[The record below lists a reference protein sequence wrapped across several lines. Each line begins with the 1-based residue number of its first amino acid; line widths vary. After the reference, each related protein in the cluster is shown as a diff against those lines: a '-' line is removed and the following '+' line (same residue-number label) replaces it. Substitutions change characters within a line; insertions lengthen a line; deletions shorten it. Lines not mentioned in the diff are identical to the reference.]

1 MFASISPQNCR
12 EQRFSCPPNGRSG
25 HREKFMKIKLATLLL
40 ISSTFTP
47 AFADDLKT
55 ISHIDAV
62 TVYPQ
67 GADIVRVSSV
77 DLKMGEHTLL
87 LEDLPGSIDPQSI
100 RVDGAGNVGLEI
112 TSVDSKL
119 IELSSADLDA
129 KRKVINDQIETLMDE
144 RSGLDQTV
152 LDAQAQQRLLM
163 SLADKQLQPGSTTE
177 TVKTVDATALGN
189 LVDLVGARLTTISK
203 SIHDAQLRQK
213 AIDKVVADLNIK
225 AESLAP
231 NEAAHMQVAV
241 HVVASAAMT
250 GSVKVSYRIGGA
262 GWQPFYDAK
271 LAIPAKGEKAK
282 LEIIRRAEV
291 MQNTGEVWDNVAMTL
306 STARPSGSTAAPDLG
321 EDPIQIAL
329 AEALGRADAESP
341 SPVVAAPMIA
351 DEKLKQEAWSG
362 ITLQNT
368 LKKADVAAIQRQAV
382 VQMAGF
388 NANYVIQGRVSVDNT
403 GTAKKV
409 RIATDQFDAA
419 LQAITVPRLDPNAYL
434 TAAFT
439 MKGDAPYLP
448 GVVNLFRDGMFMG
461 QGSLPQLSAG
471 EDAKLGFGADDM
483 IKVKRAEV
491 KRKSGTEGIITSSNV
506 QELAWD
512 MSVTNLH
519 DVTIPVTVID
529 RKPFSTQSD
538 ITVETLA
545 GMTDPSVTD
554 LNKKRGVMA
563 WNFDLE
569 PKAEK
574 AIKTGYKLTSPK
586 AANISLNE

>member
-1 MFASISPQNCR
+1 
-12 EQRFSCPPNGRSG
+12 
-25 HREKFMKIKLATLLL
+25 MKIKLVALLL
-40 ISSTFTP
+40 VSIAFTP
-47 AFADDLKT
+47 AFAEDIKT
-55 ISHIDAV
+55 KSHIDAV

-67 GADIVRVSSV
+67 GADIVRMMDVKLEKG
-77 DLKMGEHTLL
+77 DHTLL
-87 LEDLPGSIDPQSI
+87 LDDVAGDFDPQSI
-100 RVDGAGNVGLEI
+100 RVEGVSDGGLEI

-119 IELSSADLDA
+119 VTLTSVDISEVDA
-129 KRKVINDQIETLMDE
+129 KRKAILDQIETLNDE
-144 RSGLDQTV
+144 STALDQSAADANAQHKFWLMM
-152 LDAQAQQRLLM
+152 LDKL
-163 SLADKQLQPGSTTE
+163 LQPATKTTTTTTNTVE
-177 TVKTVDATALGN
+177 TEKTIDAAQVGTN
-189 LVDLVGARLTTISK
+189 VDLINTRLAGISK
-203 SIHDAQLRQK
+203 TIHDVELRK
-213 AIDKVVADLNIK
+213 RMIAKLVEDLNVK
-225 AESLAP
+225 EQALAP
-231 NEAAHMQVAV
+231 EEKSHMQIAV
-241 HVVASAAMT
+241 HVSAEAPLT
-250 GSVKVSYRIGGA
+250 GAVKVSYRIGGA

-306 STARPSGSTAAPDLG
+306 STARPTGSTAAPDLG
-321 EDPIQIAL
+321 EDPIQVAL
-329 AEALGRADAESP
+329 AEALGRVESKVVE
-341 SPVVAAPMIA
+341 PVAAAPMIA
-351 DEKLKQEAWSG
+351 DDKFKGELDSRRVA
-362 ITLQNT
+362 QNG
-368 LKKADVAAIQRQAV
+368 LKKADVLAIQRQAV
-382 VQMAGF
+382 VEMADF
-388 NANYVIQGRVSVDNT
+388 NANYIIQGRVSVDNT

-471 EDAKLGFGADDM
+471 EDTKLGFGADDL
-483 IKVKRAEV
+483 IKVKRVEV
-491 KRKSGTEGIITSSNV
+491 KRNSGTEGIITSSNV

-512 MSVTNLH
+512 MSITNLH

-538 ITVETLA
+538 ITVETLV
-545 GMTDPSVTD
+545 GMTEPSVTD
-554 LNKKRGVMA
+554 LNKKRGVLA

-574 AIKTGYKLTSPK
+574 AIKTGYKVSSPK
-586 AANISLNE
+586 SANISLNE

>member
-1 MFASISPQNCR
+1 
-12 EQRFSCPPNGRSG
+12 
-25 HREKFMKIKLATLLL
+25 MKTKLAALLL
-40 ISSTFTP
+40 LSSTFTP
-47 AFADDLKT
+47 AFAEDIKT

-67 GADIVRVSSV
+67 GADVIRVTSV
-77 DLKMGEHTLL
+77 DLKAGEHTLL

-100 RVDGAGNVGLEI
+100 RVDGAGNAGLEI

-119 IELSSADLDA
+119 IGLSSVNLDA

-152 LDAQAQQRLLM
+152 SDAQAQQRLLM

-213 AIDKVVADLNIK
+213 AIDKLVADLNIR

-231 NEAAHMQVAV
+231 DEAAHMQVSV
-241 HVVASAAMT
+241 HVVTSAAMT

-271 LAIPAKGEKAK
+271 LVLPAKGEKAK

-291 MQNTGEVWDNVAMTL
+291 MQNTGEVWDDVAMTL
-306 STARPSGSTAAPDLG
+306 STARPTGSTAAPDLA
-321 EDPIQIAL
+321 EDPIQIAM
-329 AEALGRADAESP
+329 AEALGRAGGEANVP
-341 SPVVAAPMIA
+341 AVAAPMVA
-351 DEKLKQEAWSG
+351 DDKAKDEVDSG
-362 ITLQNT
+362 LLAQNA
-368 LKKADVAAIQRQAV
+368 LKKTDVLAIQRQAV
-382 VQMAGF
+382 IEMAGF

-409 RIATDQFDAA
+409 RIATDQFEAA

-471 EDAKLGFGADDM
+471 EDTKLGFGADDL

-491 KRKSGTEGIITSSNV
+491 KRNSGEEGIITSSNV

-529 RKPFSTQSD
+529 REPFSTQSE

-545 GMTDPSVTD
+545 GMTVPSITD
-554 LNKKRGVMA
+554 LDKKRGVLA

-569 PKAEK
+569 PKALK
-574 AIKTGYKLTSPK
+574 AIKSGYKVTSPK

>member
-1 MFASISPQNCR
+1 MKT
-12 EQRFSCPPNGRSG
+12 
-25 HREKFMKIKLATLLL
+25 KFLMLLL
-40 ISSTFTP
+40 VSSAFTP
-47 AFADDLKT
+47 AFADDIKT
-55 ISHIDAV
+55 TSHIDAV

-67 GADIVRVSSV
+67 GADVVRVSSV
-77 DLKMGEHTLL
+77 DLKPGEHTLV
-87 LEDLPGSIDPQSI
+87 LEDLPGAIDPQSI
-100 RVDGAGNVGLEI
+100 RVDGAGNSGLEI

-119 IELSSADLDA
+119 IELSSEDIDA

-152 LDAQAQQRLLM
+152 ADAQTQQRLLM

-177 TVKTVDATALGN
+177 PIKTVDATALGN

-231 NEAAHMQVAV
+231 NEAAHMQVSV
-241 HVVASAAMT
+241 HVVAAAAMT

-271 LAIPAKGEKAK
+271 LALPAKGEKAK

-306 STARPSGSTAAPDLG
+306 STARPTGSTAAPDLS
-321 EDPIQIAL
+321 EDPIQIAM
-329 AEALGRADAESP
+329 AEALGRVEMPA
-341 SPVVAAPMIA
+341 VAAPMVA
-351 DEKLKQEAWSG
+351 DDKAKEEAGS
-362 ITLQNT
+362 TFLAQNA
-368 LKKADVAAIQRQAV
+368 LKKADVMAIQRQAV
-382 VQMAGF
+382 IQMAGF

-471 EDAKLGFGADDM
+471 EDTKLGFGADDL

-491 KRKSGTEGIITSSNV
+491 KRNSGTEGIITSSNV

-529 RKPFSTQSD
+529 RKPFSTQSE
-538 ITVETLA
+538 ITVETLG
-545 GMTDPSVTD
+545 GMTEPSVTD
-554 LNKKRGVMA
+554 LNKKRGVLA

-569 PKAEK
+569 PKADK
-574 AIKTGYKLTSPK
+574 AIKTGYKVTSPK
-586 AANISLNE
+586 SMSISLNE

>member
-1 MFASISPQNCR
+1 L
-12 EQRFSCPPNGRSG
+12 G
-25 HREKFMKIKLATLLL
+25 HREKTD
-40 ISSTFTP
+40 TP
-47 AFADDLKT
+47 AFADDIKAP
-55 ISHIDAV
+55 SHIDAV

-67 GADIVRVSSV
+67 GADVVRISSV
-77 DLKMGEHTLL
+77 DLKPGEHTLL

-100 RVDGAGNVGLEI
+100 RVEGAGNSGLEI

-119 IELSSADLDA
+119 VELSSVDIDA
-129 KRKVINDQIETLMDE
+129 KRKVINDQIEALMDE

-152 LDAQAQQRLLM
+152 VDAQAQQRLLM

-213 AIDKVVADLNIK
+213 AIDKLVADLNIS

-231 NEAAHMQVAV
+231 DEAAHMQVAV

-271 LAIPAKGEKAK
+271 LAIPAKGQKAK

-291 MQNTGEVWDNVAMTL
+291 MQNTGEAWDNVAMTL
-306 STARPSGSTAAPDLG
+306 STARPTGSTAAPDMG
-321 EDPIQIAL
+321 EDPIQVAL
-329 AEALGRADAESP
+329 AEALGRVESDANAP
-341 SPVVAAPMIA
+341 AAAAPMIA
-351 DEKLKQEAWSG
+351 DDKRKDESG
-362 ITLQNT
+362 STFLAQNA
-368 LKKADVAAIQRQAV
+368 LKKADVMAIQRQAV
-382 VQMAGF
+382 IQMAGF

-403 GTAKKV
+403 GAAKKV

-439 MKGDAPYLP
+439 MKSDAPYLP

-461 QGSLPQLSAG
+461 QGSLPQLSVG
-471 EDAKLGFGADDM
+471 EDAKLGFGADDL
-483 IKVKRAEV
+483 IKIKRAEV
-491 KRKSGTEGIITSSNV
+491 KRNSGKEGIITSSNV
-506 QELAWD
+506 QQLAWD

-529 RKPFSTQSD
+529 RKPFSTDAS
-538 ITVETLA
+538 ITVETLPD
-545 GMTDPSVTD
+545 MTVPSVID
-554 LNKKRGVMA
+554 LDKKRGVLA

-569 PKAEK
+569 PKAQK
-574 AIKTGYKLTSPK
+574 DIKTGYKVTTPE
-586 AANISLNE
+586 AVHISLNP

>member
-1 MFASISPQNCR
+1 
-12 EQRFSCPPNGRSG
+12 
-25 HREKFMKIKLATLLL
+25 MKIKFIALLL
-40 ISSTFTP
+40 VSSAFTP
-47 AFADDLKT
+47 AFADDIKAV
-55 ISHIDAV
+55 SHIDAV

-67 GADIVRVSSV
+67 GADVVRVSSV
-77 DLKMGEHTLL
+77 DLKPGEHTLL
-87 LEDLPGSIDPQSI
+87 LDNLPGSIDPQSI
-100 RVDGAGNVGLEI
+100 RVDGAGNSGLEI

-119 IELSSADLDA
+119 VELSSEDLDA
-129 KRKVINDQIETLMDE
+129 KRKVITEQIETLMDE
-144 RSGLDQTV
+144 RSALDQTV
-152 LDAQAQQRLLM
+152 ADAQAQQRLLM

-177 TVKTVDATALGN
+177 TAKTVDAAALGN

-203 SIHDAQLRQK
+203 SVHDAQLRQK
-213 AIDKVVADLNIK
+213 AIDKLVADLNIK

-231 NEAAHMQVAV
+231 DEAAHMQVAV
-241 HVVASAAMT
+241 HVVAAAAMT

-306 STARPSGSTAAPDLG
+306 STARPTGSTAAPDLG
-321 EDPIQIAL
+321 EDPIQIAM
-329 AEALGRADAESP
+329 AEALGRTDGMVELP
-341 SPVVAAPMIA
+341 VAAAPKLF
-351 DEKLKQEAWSG
+351 DEKIRGEADQGLPVQKQTA
-362 ITLQNT
+362 
-368 LKKADVAAIQRQAV
+368 KPDVMAIQRQAV
-382 VQMAGF
+382 IQMAGF

-403 GTAKKV
+403 GTGKKV

-471 EDAKLGFGADDM
+471 EDTKLGFGADDL

-491 KRKSGTEGIITSSNV
+491 KRNSGTEGIITSSNV

-529 RKPFSTQSD
+529 RKPFSTQSE
-538 ITVETLA
+538 ITVETLG
-545 GMTDPSVTD
+545 GMTEPSVTD
-554 LNKKRGVMA
+554 LDKKRGVLA

-574 AIKTGYKLTSPK
+574 AIKTGYKVTSPK

>member
-1 MFASISPQNCR
+1 
-12 EQRFSCPPNGRSG
+12 
-25 HREKFMKIKLATLLL
+25 MKINFVALLL
-40 ISSTFTP
+40 VSSAFTP
-47 AFADDLKT
+47 AFADDIKT
-55 ISHIDAV
+55 LSHIDAV

-67 GADIVRVSSV
+67 GADVVRVSSV
-77 DLKMGEHTLL
+77 DLKAGEHTLL

-100 RVDGAGNVGLEI
+100 RVDGAGNAGLEI
-112 TSVDSKL
+112 TSVDSK
-119 IELSSADLDA
+119 IVELSSADIDA
-129 KRKVINDQIETLMDE
+129 KRKVINDQIEMLMDE

-152 LDAQAQQRLLM
+152 SDAQAQQRLLM

-213 AIDKVVADLNIK
+213 AIDKSVADLNVR
-225 AESLAP
+225 AGSLAP
-231 NEAAHMQVAV
+231 DEVAHMQVSL

-306 STARPSGSTAAPDLG
+306 STARPTGSTAAPDLG
-321 EDPIQIAL
+321 EDPIQVAM
-329 AEALGRADAESP
+329 AEALGRIEERADAP
-341 SPVVAAPMIA
+341 AVAAPMVSDDKQKGE
-351 DEKLKQEAWSG
+351 DESTFVAQDA
-362 ITLQNT
+362 
-368 LKKADVAAIQRQAV
+368 LKKADGMAIQRQAV
-382 VQMAGF
+382 IEMAGF

-409 RIATDQFDAA
+409 RIATDQFEAA

-471 EDAKLGFGADDM
+471 EDAKLGFGADDL

-491 KRKSGTEGIITSSNV
+491 KRNSSKEGIITSSNV
-506 QELAWD
+506 QELAWE

-519 DVTIPVTVID
+519 GVTIPVTVID
-529 RKPFSTQSD
+529 RKPFSTD
-538 ITVETLA
+538 VRITVETLP
-545 GMTDPSVTD
+545 GMTAPSVMD
-554 LNKKRGVMA
+554 LDKKRGVLA

-569 PKAEK
+569 PKAQK
-574 AIKTGYKLTSPK
+574 DIKTGYKVTAPE
-586 AANISLNE
+586 AVHISMNP

>member
-1 MFASISPQNCR
+1 
-12 EQRFSCPPNGRSG
+12 
-25 HREKFMKIKLATLLL
+25 MKIKLVALLL
-40 ISSTFTP
+40 VSSAFTP
-47 AFADDLKT
+47 AFAEDIKAV
-55 ISHIDAV
+55 SHIDAV

-67 GADIVRVSSV
+67 GADVVRISTV
-77 DLKMGEHTLL
+77 DLKAGEHTLL

-100 RVDGAGNVGLEI
+100 RVDGAGNAGLEI
-112 TSVDSKL
+112 TSVDSKI
-119 IELSSADLDA
+119 IELSSVDIDA
-129 KRKVINDQIETLMDE
+129 KRKVINDQIEALMDE

-152 LDAQAQQRLLM
+152 SDAQAQQKLLM
-163 SLADKQLQPGSTTE
+163 SLADKQLQPGSTNE

-231 NEAAHMQVAV
+231 DEEAHMQVSV
-241 HVVASAAMT
+241 HVAASAALM
-250 GSVKVSYRIGGA
+250 GSVKVSYRISGA

-271 LAIPAKGEKAK
+271 LAFPDKGEKAK

-306 STARPSGSTAAPDLG
+306 STARPTGSTAAPDLG
-321 EDPIQIAL
+321 EDPIQVAL
-329 AEALGRADAESP
+329 AEALGRTQGLSTAPAA
-341 SPVVAAPMIA
+341 AAPKVVEDKMNGEA
-351 DEKLKQEAWSG
+351 DEGFIDQKL
-362 ITLQNT
+362 
-368 LKKADVAAIQRQAV
+368 LKKPDIMAIQRQAV
-382 VQMAGF
+382 IEMAGF

-409 RIATDQFDAA
+409 RIATDQFDAT

-461 QGSLPQLSAG
+461 QGSLPQLNAG
-471 EDAKLGFGADDM
+471 EDTKLGFGADDL

-512 MSVTNLH
+512 MSVTSLH

-529 RKPFSTQSD
+529 RKPFSTQSE
-538 ITVETLA
+538 ITVETLG

-554 LNKKRGVMA
+554 LNKKRGVLA

-574 AIKTGYKLTSPK
+574 AIKTGYKVTSPK

>member
-1 MFASISPQNCR
+1 
-12 EQRFSCPPNGRSG
+12 
-25 HREKFMKIKLATLLL
+25 MKIKFVALLL
-40 ISSTFTP
+40 VSSAFTP
-47 AFADDLKT
+47 AFADDIKT
-55 ISHIDAV
+55 LSHIDAV

-67 GADIVRVSSV
+67 GADVIRVISV
-77 DLKMGEHTLL
+77 DLKPGEHTLL

-100 RVDGAGNVGLEI
+100 RVDGAGNAGLEI
-112 TSVDSKL
+112 TSVDSKI
-119 IELSSADLDA
+119 IELSSVNTDA
-129 KRKVINDQIETLMDE
+129 KRKVISDQIEILMDE

-152 LDAQAQQRLLM
+152 SDAQAQQRLLM
-163 SLADKQLQPGSTTE
+163 SLADKQLQPSSSTE
-177 TVKTVDATALGN
+177 SVKTVDATALGN
-189 LVDLVGARLTTISK
+189 LVDLVGSRLTTISK

-213 AIDKVVADLNIK
+213 AIDKLVADLNIK

-231 NEAAHMQVAV
+231 DEAAHMQVSV
-241 HVVASAAMT
+241 HLVASEAMT

-271 LAIPAKGEKAK
+271 LALPLKGEKAR

-306 STARPSGSTAAPDLG
+306 STARPTGSTAAPDLG
-321 EDPIQIAL
+321 EDPIQIAM
-329 AEALGRADAESP
+329 AEALGRVDMPA
-341 SPVVAAPMIA
+341 VAAPMVA
-351 DEKLKQEAWSG
+351 DDKAKDEAESG
-362 ITLQNT
+362 FMAQNA
-368 LKKADVAAIQRQAV
+368 LKKADVMAIQRQAV
-382 VQMAGF
+382 IEMAGF
-388 NANYVIQGRVSVDNT
+388 NANYVIGGRVSVDNT

-409 RIATDQFDAA
+409 RIATDQFDAG

-461 QGSLPQLSAG
+461 QGILPQLSAG
-471 EDAKLGFGADDM
+471 EDTKLGFGADDL

-491 KRKSGTEGIITSSNV
+491 KRNSGKEGIITSSNV

-538 ITVETLA
+538 VIVETLA
-545 GMTDPSVTD
+545 GMTVPSVTD
-554 LNKKRGVMA
+554 LDKKRGVLA
-563 WNFDLE
+563 WNFELE
-569 PKAEK
+569 PKTK
-574 AIKTGYKLTSPK
+574 KDIKTGYKVTAPE
-586 AANISLNE
+586 AVHISMNP

>member
-1 MFASISPQNCR
+1 MKT
-12 EQRFSCPPNGRSG
+12 
-25 HREKFMKIKLATLLL
+25 KFVALLL
-40 ISSTFTP
+40 LSSAFTP
-47 AFADDLKT
+47 AIAEDIKT
-55 ISHIDAV
+55 TSHIDAV

-67 GADIVRVSSV
+67 GADIVRISSV
-77 DLKMGEHTLL
+77 DLKAGEHTLL

-100 RVDGAGNVGLEI
+100 RVDGAGNAGLEI
-112 TSVDSKL
+112 TSVDSKM
-119 IELSSADLDA
+119 IELSSLDIDA
-129 KRKVINDQIETLMDE
+129 KRKVINEQIETLMDE
-144 RSGLDQTV
+144 RAGLDQTV

-203 SIHDAQLRQK
+203 SIHDAQLRQR
-213 AIDKVVADLNIK
+213 AIDKVVADLNIQ

-231 NEAAHMQVAV
+231 NEAAHMQVSV
-241 HVVASAAMT
+241 HVAALAAMT

-271 LAIPAKGEKAK
+271 LGLPAKGEKAK

-306 STARPSGSTAAPDLG
+306 STARPTGSTAAPDLG
-321 EDPIQIAL
+321 EDPIQVAM
-329 AEALGRADAESP
+329 AEALGRVDMPAP
-341 SPVVAAPMIA
+341 AAPMVA
-351 DEKLKQEAWSG
+351 DDKLKSEMDSG
-362 ITLQNT
+362 RLAQNG
-368 LKKADVAAIQRQAV
+368 LKKSDVMAIQRQAV
-382 VQMAGF
+382 IEMAGF

-409 RIATDQFDAA
+409 RIATDQFEAA

-461 QGSLPQLSAG
+461 QGALPQLSAG
-471 EDAKLGFGADDM
+471 EDAKLGFGADDL

-491 KRKSGTEGIITSSNV
+491 KRNSGTEGIITSSNV

-512 MSVTNLH
+512 MSITNLH
-519 DVTIPVTVID
+519 DVMIPVTVID
-529 RKPFSTQSD
+529 RKPFSTQSE
-538 ITVETLA
+538 ITVETLG
-545 GMTDPSVTD
+545 GMTEPSVTD
-554 LNKKRGVMA
+554 LNKKRGVLA

-574 AIKTGYKLTSPK
+574 AIKTGYKVTSPK

>member
-1 MFASISPQNCR
+1 
-12 EQRFSCPPNGRSG
+12 
-25 HREKFMKIKLATLLL
+25 
-40 ISSTFTP
+40 
-47 AFADDLKT
+47 
-55 ISHIDAV
+55 
-62 TVYPQ
+62 
-67 GADIVRVSSV
+67 
-77 DLKMGEHTLL
+77 
-87 LEDLPGSIDPQSI
+87 
-100 RVDGAGNVGLEI
+100 
-112 TSVDSKL
+112 
-119 IELSSADLDA
+119 
-129 KRKVINDQIETLMDE
+129 
-144 RSGLDQTV
+144 
-152 LDAQAQQRLLM
+152 LLM

-213 AIDKVVADLNIK
+213 AIDKLVADLNIR

-231 NEAAHMQVAV
+231 DEVAHVQVAL

-250 GSVKVSYRIGGA
+250 GSLKVSYRISGA

-291 MQNTGEVWDNVAMTL
+291 MQNTGEAWDNVAMTL
-306 STARPSGSTAAPDLG
+306 STARPTGSTAAPDLG
-321 EDPIQIAL
+321 EDPIQVAM
-329 AEALGRADAESP
+329 AEALGRVESDASA
-341 SPVVAAPMIA
+341 PVAAAPMIA
-351 DEKLKQEAWSG
+351 DDKRKDESG
-362 ITLQNT
+362 STFLAQNA
-368 LKKADVAAIQRQAV
+368 LKKADVLAIQRQAV
-382 VQMAGF
+382 IQMAGF

-471 EDAKLGFGADDM
+471 EDAKLGFGADDL

-491 KRKSGTEGIITSSNV
+491 KRNSGTEGIITSSNV

-529 RKPFSTQSD
+529 RKPFSTQSE
-538 ITVETLA
+538 ITVEALG
-545 GMTDPSVTD
+545 GMTEPSVTD
-554 LNKKRGVMA
+554 LNKKRGVLA

-569 PKAEK
+569 PKAQK
-574 AIKTGYKLTSPK
+574 AIKTGYKVSSPK
-586 AANISLNE
+586 SANISLNE

>member
-1 MFASISPQNCR
+1 
-12 EQRFSCPPNGRSG
+12 
-25 HREKFMKIKLATLLL
+25 MKIKFVALLL
-40 ISSTFTP
+40 VSSAFTP
-47 AFADDLKT
+47 AFADDIKT
-55 ISHIDAV
+55 LSHIDAV

-67 GADIVRVSSV
+67 GVDVIRVSSV
-77 DLKMGEHTLL
+77 DLKPGEHTLL

-100 RVDGAGNVGLEI
+100 RVDGAGNAGLEI
-112 TSVDSKL
+112 TSVDSKI
-119 IELSSADLDA
+119 IELSSVNTDA
-129 KRKVINDQIETLMDE
+129 KRKVISDQIEILMDE

-152 LDAQAQQRLLM
+152 SDAQAQQRLLM
-163 SLADKQLQPGSTTE
+163 SLADKQLQPSSTTE
-177 TVKTVDATALGN
+177 SVKTVDATALGN
-189 LVDLVGARLTTISK
+189 LVDLVGSRLTTISK

-213 AIDKVVADLNIK
+213 AIDKLVADLNIK

-231 NEAAHMQVAV
+231 NEAAHMQVSV
-241 HVVASAAMT
+241 HVMASEAMT

-271 LAIPAKGEKAK
+271 LALPLKGEKAR

-306 STARPSGSTAAPDLG
+306 STARPTGSTAAPDLG
-321 EDPIQIAL
+321 EDPIQIAM
-329 AEALGRADAESP
+329 AEALGRVDMPAA
-341 SPVVAAPMIA
+341 AAPMVA
-351 DEKLKQEAWSG
+351 DDKAKDEAESG
-362 ITLQNT
+362 FMAQNA
-368 LKKADVAAIQRQAV
+368 LKKADVMAIQRQAV
-382 VQMAGF
+382 IEMAGF
-388 NANYVIQGRVSVDNT
+388 NANYVIGGRVSVDNT

-409 RIATDQFDAA
+409 RIATDEFDAV

-461 QGSLPQLSAG
+461 QGILPQLSAG
-471 EDAKLGFGADDM
+471 EDTKLGFGADDL

-491 KRKSGTEGIITSSNV
+491 KRNSGKEGIITSSNV

-538 ITVETLA
+538 VTVETLA
-545 GMTDPSVTD
+545 GMTVPSVTD
-554 LNKKRGVMA
+554 LDKKRGVLA
-563 WNFDLE
+563 WNFELE
-569 PKAEK
+569 PKAK
-574 AIKTGYKLTSPK
+574 KDIKTGYKVTAPE
-586 AANISLNE
+586 AVHISMNP

>member
-1 MFASISPQNCR
+1 
-12 EQRFSCPPNGRSG
+12 
-25 HREKFMKIKLATLLL
+25 MKIQFVALLL
-40 ISSTFTP
+40 VSSSFTP
-47 AFADDLKT
+47 AFADDIKT
-55 ISHIDAV
+55 LSHIDAV

-67 GADIVRVSSV
+67 GADIIRVSSI
-77 DLKMGEHTLL
+77 DLKPGEHTLL
-87 LEDLPGSIDPQSI
+87 LDDLPGSIDPQSI
-100 RVDGAGNVGLEI
+100 RVDGAGNAGLEI
-112 TSVDSKL
+112 TSVDSKI
-119 IELSSADLDA
+119 IELSSVDIDA

-144 RSGLDQTV
+144 RSGLDQSV
-152 LDAQAQQRLLM
+152 VDAQAQQRLLM

-203 SIHDAQLRQK
+203 SIHDAQLRQR
-213 AIDKVVADLNIK
+213 AIDKLVADLNIK

-231 NEAAHMQVAV
+231 DEAAHMQVAV
-241 HVVASAAMT
+241 HVAASAAMT

-271 LAIPAKGEKAK
+271 LALPAKGEKAK

-291 MQNTGEVWDNVAMTL
+291 MQNTGEAWDNVAMTL
-306 STARPSGSTAAPDLG
+306 STARPTGSTAAPDLG
-321 EDPIQIAL
+321 EDPIQIAM
-329 AEALGRADAESP
+329 AEALGRVEKAAP
-341 SPVVAAPMIA
+341 AAPMVA
-351 DEKLKQEAWSG
+351 DDKAKEEDGSG
-362 ITLQNT
+362 LVAQNA
-368 LKKADVAAIQRQAV
+368 LKKADVMAIQRQAV
-382 VQMAGF
+382 IEMAGF
-388 NANYVIQGRVSVDNT
+388 NANYIIGGRVSVDNT

-409 RIATDQFDAA
+409 RIATDEFDAD

-471 EDAKLGFGADDM
+471 EDTKLGFGADDL

-491 KRKSGTEGIITSSNV
+491 KRNSGTEGIITSSNV

-529 RKPFSTQSD
+529 RKPFSTQSE
-538 ITVETLA
+538 ITVETLG
-545 GMTDPSVTD
+545 GMTEPSVTD
-554 LNKKRGVMA
+554 LDKKRGVLA
-563 WNFDLE
+563 WSFDLE

-574 AIKTGYKLTSPK
+574 AIKTGYKVTSPK
-586 AANISLNE
+586 TSNISLN

>member
-1 MFASISPQNCR
+1 
-12 EQRFSCPPNGRSG
+12 
-25 HREKFMKIKLATLLL
+25 MKINFVALLL
-40 ISSTFTP
+40 VSSAFTP
-47 AFADDLKT
+47 AFADDIKT
-55 ISHIDAV
+55 LSHIDAV

-67 GADIVRVSSV
+67 GADVVRVSSV
-77 DLKMGEHTLL
+77 DLKAGEHTLL

-100 RVDGAGNVGLEI
+100 RVDGAGNAGLEI
-112 TSVDSKL
+112 TSVDSK
-119 IELSSADLDA
+119 IVELSSADIDA
-129 KRKVINDQIETLMDE
+129 KRKVINDQIEMLMDE

-152 LDAQAQQRLLM
+152 SDAQAQQRLLM

-213 AIDKVVADLNIK
+213 AIDKSVADLNVR
-225 AESLAP
+225 AGSLAP
-231 NEAAHMQVAV
+231 DEVAHMQVSL

-306 STARPSGSTAAPDLG
+306 STARPTGSTAAPDLG
-321 EDPIQIAL
+321 EDPIQVAM
-329 AEALGRADAESP
+329 AEALGRIEERADAP
-341 SPVVAAPMIA
+341 AVAAPMVSDDKQKGE
-351 DEKLKQEAWSG
+351 DESTFVAKDA
-362 ITLQNT
+362 
-368 LKKADVAAIQRQAV
+368 LKKADGMAIQRQAV
-382 VQMAGF
+382 IEMAGF

-409 RIATDQFDAA
+409 RIATDQFEAA

-471 EDAKLGFGADDM
+471 EDAKLGFGADDL

-491 KRKSGTEGIITSSNV
+491 KRNSSKEGIITSSNV
-506 QELAWD
+506 QELAWE

-519 DVTIPVTVID
+519 GVTIPVTVID
-529 RKPFSTQSD
+529 RKPFSTD
-538 ITVETLA
+538 VRITVETLP
-545 GMTDPSVTD
+545 GMTAPSVMD
-554 LNKKRGVMA
+554 LDKKRGVLA

-569 PKAEK
+569 PKAQK
-574 AIKTGYKLTSPK
+574 DIKTGFKVTAPE
-586 AANISLNE
+586 AVHISMNP

>member
-1 MFASISPQNCR
+1 
-12 EQRFSCPPNGRSG
+12 
-25 HREKFMKIKLATLLL
+25 MKIQFVALLL
-40 ISSTFTP
+40 VSSSFTP
-47 AFADDLKT
+47 ALAEDIKT
-55 ISHIDAV
+55 LSHIDAV

-67 GADIVRVSSV
+67 GADIIRVSSV
-77 DLKMGEHTLL
+77 ELKAGEHTLL

-100 RVDGAGNVGLEI
+100 RVDGAGNAGLEI

-119 IELSSADLDA
+119 IELSSIDIDA
-129 KRKVINDQIETLMDE
+129 KRKIINDQIESLMDE

-152 LDAQAQQRLLM
+152 VDAQAQQRLLM

-213 AIDKVVADLNIK
+213 TIDKLVADLNIK

-231 NEAAHMQVAV
+231 DEAAHMQVAV
-241 HVVASAAMT
+241 HVLASAAMT

-291 MQNTGEVWDNVAMTL
+291 MQNTGEAWDNVAMTL
-306 STARPSGSTAAPDLG
+306 STARPTGSTAAPDLG
-321 EDPIQIAL
+321 EDPIQIAM
-329 AEALGRADAESP
+329 AEALGRVDMPAP
-341 SPVVAAPMIA
+341 AAPMVA
-351 DEKLKQEAWSG
+351 DDKAKEEDGSTFLAQDA
-362 ITLQNT
+362 
-368 LKKADVAAIQRQAV
+368 LKKVDVVAIQRQAV
-382 VQMAGF
+382 IQMAGF

-409 RIATDQFDAA
+409 RIATDQFDAT

-471 EDAKLGFGADDM
+471 EDTKLGFGADDL

-491 KRKSGTEGIITSSNV
+491 KRNSGTEGIITSSNV

-529 RKPFSTQSD
+529 RKPFSTQSE
-538 ITVETLA
+538 ITVETLG
-545 GMTDPSVTD
+545 GMTEPSITD
-554 LNKKRGVMA
+554 LDKKRGVFA

-574 AIKTGYKLTSPK
+574 AIKTGYKVTSPK

>member
-1 MFASISPQNCR
+1 
-12 EQRFSCPPNGRSG
+12 
-25 HREKFMKIKLATLLL
+25 MKINFVALLL
-40 ISSTFTP
+40 VSSAFTP
-47 AFADDLKT
+47 AFADDIKT
-55 ISHIDAV
+55 LSHIDAV

-67 GADIVRVSSV
+67 GADVVRVSSV
-77 DLKMGEHTLL
+77 DLKAGEHTLL

-100 RVDGAGNVGLEI
+100 RVDGAGNSGLEI
-112 TSVDSKL
+112 TSVDSK
-119 IELSSADLDA
+119 IVELSSADIDA
-129 KRKVINDQIETLMDE
+129 KRKVINDQIEMLMDE

-152 LDAQAQQRLLM
+152 SDAQAQQRLLM

-213 AIDKVVADLNIK
+213 AIDKSVADLNVR
-225 AESLAP
+225 AGSLAP
-231 NEAAHMQVAV
+231 DEVAHMQVSL

-271 LAIPAKGEKAK
+271 LAIPPKGEKAK

-306 STARPSGSTAAPDLG
+306 STARPTGSTAAPDLG
-321 EDPIQIAL
+321 EDPIQVAM
-329 AEALGRADAESP
+329 AEALGRIAERADAP
-341 SPVVAAPMIA
+341 AVAAPMVVDDKQKGE
-351 DEKLKQEAWSG
+351 DESTFVAQDA
-362 ITLQNT
+362 
-368 LKKADVAAIQRQAV
+368 LKKADGMAIQRQAV
-382 VQMAGF
+382 IEMAGF
-388 NANYVIQGRVSVDNT
+388 NANYVIQGRVSVENT

-409 RIATDQFDAA
+409 RIATDQFEAA

-471 EDAKLGFGADDM
+471 EDAKLGFGADDL

-491 KRKSGTEGIITSSNV
+491 KRNSSKEGIITSSNV
-506 QELAWD
+506 QELAWE

-519 DVTIPVTVID
+519 GVTIPVTVID
-529 RKPFSTQSD
+529 RKPFSTD
-538 ITVETLA
+538 VRITVETLP
-545 GMTDPSVTD
+545 GMTAPSVMD
-554 LNKKRGVMA
+554 LDKKRGVLA

-569 PKAEK
+569 PKAQK
-574 AIKTGYKLTSPK
+574 DIKTGYKVTAPE
-586 AANISLNE
+586 AVHISMNP

>member
-1 MFASISPQNCR
+1 
-12 EQRFSCPPNGRSG
+12 
-25 HREKFMKIKLATLLL
+25 MKINFVALLL
-40 ISSTFTP
+40 VSSAFTP
-47 AFADDLKT
+47 AFADDIKT
-55 ISHIDAV
+55 LSHIDAV

-67 GADIVRVSSV
+67 GADVVRVSSV
-77 DLKMGEHTLL
+77 DLKAGEHTLL

-100 RVDGAGNVGLEI
+100 RVDGAGNSGLEI
-112 TSVDSKL
+112 TSVDSK
-119 IELSSADLDA
+119 IVELSSADIDA
-129 KRKVINDQIETLMDE
+129 KRKVINDQIEMLMDE

-152 LDAQAQQRLLM
+152 SDAQAQQRLLM

-213 AIDKVVADLNIK
+213 AIDKSVADLNVR
-225 AESLAP
+225 AGSLAP
-231 NEAAHMQVAV
+231 DEVAHMQVSL

-306 STARPSGSTAAPDLG
+306 STARPTGSTAAPDLG
-321 EDPIQIAL
+321 EDPIQVAM
-329 AEALGRADAESP
+329 AEALGRIEERADAP
-341 SPVVAAPMIA
+341 AVAAPMVSDDKQKGE
-351 DEKLKQEAWSG
+351 DESTFVAQDA
-362 ITLQNT
+362 
-368 LKKADVAAIQRQAV
+368 LKKADGMAIQRQAV
-382 VQMAGF
+382 IEMAGF

-409 RIATDQFDAA
+409 RIATDQFEAA

-471 EDAKLGFGADDM
+471 EDAKLGFGADDL

-491 KRKSGTEGIITSSNV
+491 KRNSSKEGIITSSNV
-506 QELAWD
+506 QELAWE

-519 DVTIPVTVID
+519 GVTIPVTVID
-529 RKPFSTQSD
+529 RKPFSTD
-538 ITVETLA
+538 VRITVETLP
-545 GMTDPSVTD
+545 GMTAPSVMD
-554 LNKKRGVMA
+554 LDKKRGVLA

-569 PKAEK
+569 PKAQK
-574 AIKTGYKLTSPK
+574 DIKTGYKVTAPE
-586 AANISLNE
+586 AVHISMNP

>member
-1 MFASISPQNCR
+1 MKT
-12 EQRFSCPPNGRSG
+12 
-25 HREKFMKIKLATLLL
+25 KFVALLL
-40 ISSTFTP
+40 LSSAFTP
-47 AFADDLKT
+47 AVAEDIKT
-55 ISHIDAV
+55 TSHIDAV

-67 GADIVRVSSV
+67 GADIVRISSV
-77 DLKMGEHTLL
+77 DLKAGEHTLL

-100 RVDGAGNVGLEI
+100 RVDGAGNAGLEI
-112 TSVDSKL
+112 TSVDSKM
-119 IELSSADLDA
+119 IELSSVDIDA
-129 KRKVINDQIETLMDE
+129 KRKVINEQIETLMDE
-144 RSGLDQTV
+144 RSGLDPTV

-231 NEAAHMQVAV
+231 NEAAHMQVSV
-241 HVVASAAMT
+241 HVAALAAMT
-250 GSVKVSYRIGGA
+250 GSVKVSFRIGGA

-271 LAIPAKGEKAK
+271 LGLPAKGEKAK

-306 STARPSGSTAAPDLG
+306 STARPTGSTAAPDLG
-321 EDPIQIAL
+321 EDPIQVAM
-329 AEALGRADAESP
+329 AEALGRVDMPAP
-341 SPVVAAPMIA
+341 AAPMVA
-351 DEKLKQEAWSG
+351 DDKLKSEMDSDR
-362 ITLQNT
+362 LSQNG
-368 LKKADVAAIQRQAV
+368 LKKSDVMAIQRQAV
-382 VQMAGF
+382 IEMAGF

-419 LQAITVPRLDPNAYL
+419 LQAITVPWLDPNAYL

-461 QGSLPQLSAG
+461 QGALPRLSAG
-471 EDAKLGFGADDM
+471 EDAKLGFGADDL

-491 KRKSGTEGIITSSNV
+491 KRNSGTEGIITSSNV

-512 MSVTNLH
+512 MSITNLH
-519 DVTIPVTVID
+519 DVMIPVTVID
-529 RKPFSTQSD
+529 RKPFSTQSE
-538 ITVETLA
+538 ITVETLG
-545 GMTDPSVTD
+545 GMTEPSVTD
-554 LNKKRGVMA
+554 LNKKRGVLA

-574 AIKTGYKLTSPK
+574 AIKTGYKVR
-586 AANISLNE
+586 AF